1 MGSEMCIRDRHTI
14 DLLKQDF
21 ECVSYP
27 NLEGDDVLGLLA
39 TNGQYDNP
47 VIVSVD
53 KDMRTIP
60 CMLIAAEEVEHITE
74 KKAMRHWFEM
84 SIAGDA
90 TDGII
95 GVKGLGMVSANKLLA
110 NTPDTQDALWS
121 KVAETYTKKGYS
133 LADAILNARLTRILR
148 EGDYNYSTG
157 EVKLWN
163 P

>member
-1 MGSEMCIRDRHTI
+1 
-14 DLLKQDF
+14 
-21 ECVSYP
+21 
-27 NLEGDDVLGLLA
+27 
-39 TNGQYDNP
+39 
-47 VIVSVD
+47 
-53 KDMRTIP
+53 
-60 CMLIAAEEVEHITE
+60 
-74 KKAMRHWFEM
+74 MRHWFEM